1 MEKRKELFSK
11 IAYCCFYAGVVIEV
25 SLVLIDKSEFVN
37 PIEGRIFQLTFLLFT
52 AKALLTKYSW
62 KEYVTIG
69 LFLALGAVS
78 YFVTGR
84 NEIIRFVMFIAACKD
99 IDMQRCLKLVF
110 WMTLS
115 GCAVIILL
123 SITGIYGA
131 VSLTMEYGR
140 GGVETRYT
148 LGMGHPNALQCM
160 VWALT
165 TLYMYLYGQKMKWF
179 HFLILLTINF
189 LFFQLTDSKTSFLV
203 TIFVILLT
211 FIFSRKKGKIVR
223 LFVGA
228 GCVFAVAFSI
238 WISIVIAGNAYT
250 LFSHFMFG
258 RTTPESNF
266 WAQINDV
273 LNGRIRILVATN
285 GFQGAI
291 STWSAFS
298 RPENNYYFD
307 LGWVRLFYWY
317 GIIPATIAVILI
329 VLLAYFCFRK
339 KRYMALM
346 MITSFAVYSIIE
358 AHAISVYLARNY
370 VLFLFGM
377 YWVNIVDAR
386 DRKGLVSNRADEKM

>member
-1 MEKRKELFSK
+1 MEKRKEFFSK
-11 IAYCCFYAGVVIEV
+11 IAYYCFYVGVIIEV
-25 SLVLIDKSEFVN
+25 LLVLIDKSEFVN
-37 PIEGRIFQLTFLLFT
+37 PIEGRIFQITFLLFT
-52 AKALLTKYSW
+52 AKVILTKYSW
-62 KEYVTIG
+62 KEYVTIA

-99 IDMQRCLKLVF
+99 IDMVRCLKLVF

-115 GCAVIILL
+115 GCVVIILL

-131 VSLTMEYGR
+131 FSLTQEYGR

-165 TLYMYLYGQKMKWF
+165 TLCMYLYGLKMKWF
-179 HFLILLTINF
+179 HFLLLLATSF

-203 TIFVILLT
+203 TVFVVLLT
-211 FIFSRKKGKIVR
+211 FILSRKNGKIVQ
-223 LFVGA
+223 LIVGA
-228 GCVFAVAFSI
+228 GCVLAVVFSI
-238 WISIVIAGNAYT
+238 WISVMMAGNAYT
-250 LFSHFMFG
+250 LFAHFMFG
-258 RTTPESNF
+258 KVTPESNF
-266 WAQINDV
+266 WAKINDV
-273 LNGRIRILVATN
+273 INGRIRILVATD

-291 STWSAFS
+291 STWTAFS

-317 GIIPATIAVILI
+317 GVIPATITVMLV

-339 KRYMALM
+339 KKYMALM
-346 MITSFAVYSIIE
+346 LITSFAVYSIIE
-358 AHAISVYLARNY
+358 AHAVSIYLARNY
-370 VLFLFGM
+370 VIFIMGACWYQM
-377 YWVNIVDAR
+377 IAV
-386 DRKGLVSNRADEKM
+386 EKKDG

>member
-1 MEKRKELFSK
+1 MEKRKEIFSK
-11 IAYCCFYAGVVIEV
+11 IAYYCFYIGVVIEIL
-25 SLVLIDKSEFVN
+25 LVLIDKSEFVN
-37 PIEGRIFQLTFLLFT
+37 PIEGRIFQITFLLFT
-52 AKALLTKYSW
+52 AKVLLTKYSW
-62 KEYVTIG
+62 KEYVTIA

-99 IDMQRCLKLVF
+99 IDMQKCLKLVF

-123 SITGIYGA
+123 SLTGIYGA
-131 VSLTMEYGR
+131 VSLTQEYGR

-160 VWALT
+160 VWALS
-165 TLYMYLYGQKMKWF
+165 TLFLYLYGTQIKWYHYLF
-179 HFLILLTINF
+179 VLLLNIG
-189 LFFQLTDSKTSFLV
+189 FFELTDSKTSLMV
-203 TIFVILLT
+203 TVFAILLT
-211 FIFSRKKGKIVR
+211 FILSRKKGKKFQ
-223 LFVGA
+223 LMVGA
-228 GCVFAVAFSI
+228 ATLFLVIFSI
-238 WISIVIAGNAYT
+238 WISVMMAGNAYM
-250 LFSHFMFG
+250 LFSHFMFSQ
-258 RTTPESNF
+258 RTPESNF
-266 WAQINDV
+266 WARINDV

-291 STWSAFS
+291 CTWSAFS

-370 VLFLFGM
+370 VLFLFGAM
-377 YWVNIVDAR
+377 WTDMLTNE
-386 DRKGLVSNRADEKM
+386 SEKRITEL